1 MPLVSA
7 LVSGE
12 SFRVVPQT
20 SARDQLF
27 SEARLSLLAKR
38 RAAFLGFRG
47 PVIESQRLH
56 SHTGDTPDVFGD
68 VLQFVRESGLYEV
81 QITFM
86 TPFPGTPLYE
96 RMRKEGRLLRDN
108 AWELCTL
115 FDVNM
120 KPTGMSV
127 AELES
132 GLLWLAGKIYSEDF
146 TRERREKFFEQRR
159 GQIRSKSATTE
170 AQT

>member
-1 MPLVSA
+1 MSRLTMRRTDSWIIRCSLVSWKSMRRTPMPLVSA

-56 SHTGDTPDVFGD
+56 SHTGDAPDVFR
-68 VLQFVRESGLYEV
+68 VRIEGAFSNRNGGGAALADLRA
-81 QITFM
+81 
-86 TPFPGTPLYE
+86 PFFDLGV
-96 RMRKEGRLLRDN
+96 
-108 AWELCTL
+108 ELVIRHDL
-115 FDVNM
+115 VNE
-120 KPTGMSV
+120 PHG
-127 AELES
+127 
-132 GLLWLAGKIYSEDF
+132 G
-146 TRERREKFFEQRR
+146 
-159 GQIRSKSATTE
+159 
-170 AQT
+170 